1 MKVVFT
7 RVDERLIHG
16 QITLGWTNLTN
27 TRVIM
32 AVNDQVAGNA
42 LQKNL
47 LKMAAKPGV
56 QVEILTVEEAK
67 AKIAE
72 DAWGNTAVMVLVK
85 NPIDLLT
92 LIKSGLKLEKINV
105 GGVRR
110 PDAKINLTKEVK
122 ATETELA
129 AWKELAQ
136 MGYSIEVQFVPDQSI
151 TNLNKVL
158 EKY

>member
-56 QVEILTVEEAK
+56 QVEILTMEEAK
-67 AKIAE
+67 TKIAE
-72 DAWGNTAVMVLVK
+72 DAWDNSAVMVLVK
-85 NPIDLLT
+85 NPIDLLI
-92 LIKSGLKLEKINV
+92 LIKNGLRIEKINV
-105 GGVRR
+105 GGVRQ

-122 ATETELA
+122 ATEAELK